1 MIPNRLA
8 GKHAFITG
16 GGSGIGRATA
26 LLFAKA
32 GVDISLSGRR
42 IETLQETERIIREE
56 SPSVRVQIFVADV
69 RDTARMEAVCSAV
82 TSSGLDILVNNAG
95 LALGLEPLDKYA
107 PEDIDTVIDTD
118 VKALLQVTRLIGGF
132 FRAQN
137 TGHIINVGSIA
148 GQEAYPGGSVY
159 NAAKFAVHG
168 ITKAVKMDFHGT
180 NVRVSEVSPGMV
192 ETDFSRVRFKGDAE
206 RAAKV
211 YAGTT
216 PLTAEDIA
224 EIIYFQA
231 NAAPHVNILDSVVY
245 PVSQSAATMVH
256 RNV

>member
-32 GVDISLSGRR
+32 GVDISLAGRR
-42 IETLQETERIIREE
+42 IEALQETERIIREQTT
-56 SPSVRVQIFVADV
+56 SVRVQIFVADV
-69 RDTARMEAVCSAV
+69 RDTARMEEVCSAV

-95 LALGLEPLDKYA
+95 LALGLEPIDKYA
-107 PEDIDTVIDTD
+107 PEDIDTVIDTN
-118 VKALLQVTRLIGGF
+118 VKALLQVTRLIGGY
-132 FRAQN
+132 FRTQN

-159 NAAKFAVHG
+159 NASKFAVHG

-180 NVRVSEVSPGMV
+180 NVRVSEVLPGMV
-192 ETDFSRVRFKGDAE
+192 ETDFSLVRFKGDAE

-224 EIIYFQA
+224 EIIFFHA
-231 NAAPHVNILDSVVY
+231 NAAPHVNILHSVVY
-245 PVSQSAATMVH
+245 PVSQSSATMVH
-256 RNV
+256 RNL